1 MSLSTY
7 RRSFIMSILSVKN
20 ISKSYKKQVLC
31 DVNFDINEGEIVG
44 LVGPNG
50 VGKSTLM
57 KIISLLVSPD
67 SGQVKVCDIDSITS
81 RKEYLKH
88 MSCIIEVPAL
98 YEMLT
103 GYANINFIRKIN
115 NVSKEH
121 MYDILKFVN
130 IGDMINEK
138 VKNYSLGMKQK
149 LALGIAL
156 LTTPKLLILDE
167 PNNGLDPQASME
179 LKELLLRL
187 SRENN
192 MSILISSHI
201 LSDLN
206 KVCSKLLFL
215 KDAKIIDSD
224 IANINLESQNIVLTV
239 ANPRVIIESIKTI
252 KNIDNVTI
260 VTDNKICINVMKD
273 KVASVI
279 QEITENN
286 ISYSNIEIVSD
297 IMDSVYRSVYGG
309 K

>member
-1 MSLSTY
+1 
-7 RRSFIMSILSVKN
+7 MSILSVKN
-20 ISKSYKKQVLC
+20 VSKSYKKQVLC

-67 SGQVKVCDIDSITS
+67 SGQVKVCDIDAITS

-115 NVSKEH
+115 NVYKEH

-215 KDAKIIDSD
+215 KDARIIDSD

-252 KNIDNVTI
+252 KNVDNVTI

-309 K
+309 Q

>member
-1 MSLSTY
+1 
-7 RRSFIMSILSVKN
+7 MSILSVKN